1 MKKILTLTIIALLLV
16 SCSKNIFDLEEE
28 GTLHTLKLNTIS
40 LNGTLHYPIDL
51 YAYSGE
57 TEMGHI
63 TVNSSTDDI
72 AFELQSGTYT
82 VYAVSGS
89 TDFSKGYSTEPLM
102 TGKTTV
108 TLGSTDEN
116 ATMKLDYAVARLVVS
131 LADVPE
137 TASGVEVKVG
147 ELYNAISVK
156 GETSGNTSATLSCHK
171 VETSWVTD
179 TVYVLPSCQNSVSF
193 TIEHSSESNSSIVN
207 RFIYTYPNAIL
218 AGSPYNFK
226 GSYTSG
232 ISYAK
237 LTMNLVMGEW
247 GEEITQNFDFG
258 EGVDKPV
265 ISNASEF
272 YVDELPAACSVWTD
286 PYEGKHVVATID
298 EEGNALLFS
307 LKEWGPTSNVE
318 NLSSEIQSYTEES
331 IANWTI
337 PTEEQA
343 LSICRLFKISGGY
356 NIQDFNSLII
366 AYGGDALKMKY
377 SDKDIYIC
385 DNATREYNFLTK
397 DTRNITNNDHY
408 LRLVKAV
415 RFIKK

>member
-63 TVNSSTDDI
+63 TINSSSDDI
-72 AFELQSGTYT
+72 IFELQSGTYT

-156 GETSGNTSATLSCHK
+156 GETSGSTSATLSCHK

-207 RFIYTYPNAIL
+207 RFIYT
-218 AGSPYNFK
+218 
-226 GSYTSG
+226 
-232 ISYAK
+232 
-237 LTMNLVMGEW
+237 
-247 GEEITQNFDFG
+247 
-258 EGVDKPV
+258 
-265 ISNASEF
+265 
-272 YVDELPAACSVWTD
+272 
-286 PYEGKHVVATID
+286 
-298 EEGNALLFS
+298 
-307 LKEWGPTSNVE
+307 
-318 NLSSEIQSYTEES
+318 
-331 IANWTI
+331 
-337 PTEEQA
+337 
-343 LSICRLFKISGGY
+343 
-356 NIQDFNSLII
+356 
-366 AYGGDALKMKY
+366 
-377 SDKDIYIC
+377 
-385 DNATREYNFLTK
+385 
-397 DTRNITNNDHY
+397 
-408 LRLVKAV
+408 
-415 RFIKK
+415 